1 MGENV
6 EGTAWEKLGGKAGG
20 EKLEGRSWKEE
31 AGGEKLEGKSWKE
44 EAGGEK
50 LEGKAGG
57 RSWWGEK
64 LDGFDQNTFN
74 TCTEFSNSNILQN

>member
-1 MGENV
+1 MGE
-6 EGTAWEKLGGKAGG
+6 AGGK
-20 EKLEGRSWKEE
+20 SWRGE
-31 AGGEKLEGKSWKE
+31 AGGEKLERRSWRGEAGGKSWKE

-50 LEGKAGG
+50 MEGKAGG